1 MAQTIILPK
10 TFYRVERLSSYNH
23 NVYMN
28 SNGVYI
34 REQCNDYGLYHYY
47 EVSIYDKVIKY
58 LGAEN
63 FSIFDESTTDVVFLD
78 SYFW

>member
-10 TFYRVERLSSYNH
+10 TFFRVKRLSSYNH
-23 NVYMN
+23 NVYIG

-47 EVSIYDKVIKY
+47 EVDVDDKVIKY

-63 FSIFDESTTDVVFLD
+63 FSIFDEDNEVVTLD
-78 SYFW
+78 DYFC

>member
-10 TFYRVERLSSYNH
+10 TFNRVERLSSYNH
-23 NVYMN
+23 NVYIN

-34 REQCNDYGLYHYY
+34 REQSNDYGLYHYY
-47 EVSIYDKVIKY
+47 EVDVDDKVIKY

-63 FSIFDESTTDVVFLD
+63 FSIFDSDSDVVFLD
-78 SYFW
+78 DYFC